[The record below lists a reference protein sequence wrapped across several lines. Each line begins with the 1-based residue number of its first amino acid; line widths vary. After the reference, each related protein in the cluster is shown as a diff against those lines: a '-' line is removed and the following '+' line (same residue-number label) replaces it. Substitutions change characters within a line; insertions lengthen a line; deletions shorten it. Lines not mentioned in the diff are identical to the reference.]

1 MRFAYTIIY
10 VPDVSASL
18 AFFQSAFGFQPRFVH
33 ESGTYGELETGA
45 TALAFAAH
53 ELAENLTLTLSVNNL
68 FNTLGYTEINDGRMA
83 ARSING
89 RSAKVGLKY
98 QF

>member
-1 MRFAYTIIY
+1 LPAYT
-10 VPDVSASL
+10 VVN
-18 AFFQSAFGFQPRFVH
+18 
-33 ESGTYGELETGA
+33 
-45 TALAFAAH
+45 AFANYAISKD
-53 ELAENLTLTLSVNNL
+53 LIASFGVYNLT
-68 FNTLGYTEINDGRMA
+68 NTLGYTEINDGRMA

>member
-1 MRFAYTIIY
+1 MI
-10 VPDVSASL
+10 ASL
-18 AFFQSAFGFQPRFVH
+18 GV
-33 ESGTYGELETGA
+33 Y
-45 TALAFAAH
+45 
-53 ELAENLTLTLSVNNL
+53 NLT
-68 FNTLGYTEINDGRMA
+68 NTLGYTEINDGRMA

>member
-1 MRFAYTIIY
+1 VGAAIVGSSSAKDAQGTPFEATLPAYTVVNAFANYAISKDLI
-10 VPDVSASL
+10 ASL
-18 AFFQSAFGFQPRFVH
+18 GV
-33 ESGTYGELETGA
+33 Y
-45 TALAFAAH
+45 
-53 ELAENLTLTLSVNNL
+53 NLT
-68 FNTLGYTEINDGRMA
+68 NTLGYTEINDGRMA